1 LALYYRLLKYFLT
14 YTIMKN
20 QQKIQLMTLT
30 LIVLVGVLGYMWYN
44 PKVVEVPVEVV
55 PVPPRPMETRH
66 PPAREPEFRGPPIK
80 QYKPGY
86 MQQMGIITGSDGETL
101 PLYGKEVRGRRDR
114 YHYYTT
120 TGGENLYPVSI
131 SHNARDCMED
141 IGCEE
146 LYGNETVT
154 VLGKTG
160 SFTVNMYRT
169 DDFF

>member
-1 LALYYRLLKYFLT
+1 
-14 YTIMKN
+14 MKN
-20 QQKIQLMTLT
+20 RQKIQLMTLT

-55 PVPPRPMETRH
+55 PVPPRPVETRR
-66 PPAREPEFRGPPIK
+66 PPVREPEFRGPPIK
-80 QYKPGY
+80 QYKPGH
-86 MQQMGIITGSDGETL
+86 MQQMGLITNGDETL

-120 TGGENLYPVSI
+120 TGGENLYPVSV

>member
-1 LALYYRLLKYFLT
+1 MKIKNKAKNQILMSAVVVLAL
-14 YTIMKN
+14 
-20 QQKIQLMTLT
+20 
-30 LIVLVGVLGYMWYN
+30 VLSYMWFN
-44 PKVVEVPVEVV
+44 PKVVEVPVEVPV
-55 PVPPRPMETRH
+55 MPVPPRIELEQRDPR
-66 PPAREPEFRGPPIK
+66 REPEFRGAPIK

-86 MQQMGIITGSDGETL
+86 MQQMGVITGNGETL

-120 TGGENLYPVSI
+120 TGGENLYSLPI

-146 LYGNETVT
+146 LYGNETVSVT
-154 VLGKTG
+154 GKIG
-160 SFTVNMYRT
+160 SYAVNLYRT

>member
-1 LALYYRLLKYFLT
+1 
-14 YTIMKN
+14 MKN
-20 QQKIQLMTLT
+20 KTKTQILWSALTILT
-30 LIVLVGVLGYMWYN
+30 LILSYMWFN
-44 PKVVEVPVEVV
+44 PKVVEVPVEVPV
-55 PVPPRPMETRH
+55 MPVPPRFEVSREEPR
-66 PPAREPEFRGPPIK
+66 REPEFRRPPIK

-86 MQQMGIITGSDGETL
+86 MQQMGILVGPGEETL

-120 TGGENLYPVSI
+120 TGGENLYPIPV

-141 IGCEE
+141 IGCQE
-146 LYGNETVT
+146 LYGNETVS

-160 SFTVNMYRT
+160 SYSVNMYRT

>member
-1 LALYYRLLKYFLT
+1 
-14 YTIMKN
+14 MKN
-20 QQKIQLMTLT
+20 KSKNQILLSVVAILGLMLS
-30 LIVLVGVLGYMWYN
+30 YMWFN
-44 PKVVEVPVEVV
+44 PKVVEVPVEVPV
-55 PVPPRPMETRH
+55 MPVPPRPVQRREKR
-66 PPAREPEFRGPPIK
+66 REPEFREAPIK

-86 MQQMGIITGSDGETL
+86 MQQMGVLVGASEETL

-120 TGGENLYPVSI
+120 TGGENLYPLPVT
-131 SHNARDCMED
+131 HNARDCMED

-146 LYGNETVT
+146 LYGNESVS

-160 SFTVNMYRT
+160 SYTVNMYRT

>member
-1 LALYYRLLKYFLT
+1 
-14 YTIMKN
+14 MKN
-20 QQKIQLMTLT
+20 RQKIQLMTLT

-55 PVPPRPMETRH
+55 PVPPRPVETRR
-66 PPAREPEFRGPPIK
+66 PPVREPEFRGPPIK
-80 QYKPGY
+80 QYKPRH
-86 MQQMGIITGSDGETL
+86 MQQMGLITNGDETL

-120 TGGENLYPVSI
+120 TGGENLYPVSL

>member
-1 LALYYRLLKYFLT
+1 
-14 YTIMKN
+14 MKN
-20 QQKIQLMTLT
+20 KTKTQLMGV
-30 LIVLVGVLGYMWYN
+30 VLVALFIAVGYMWYN
-44 PKVVEVPVEVV
+44 PKVVEVPVEVPVVV
-55 PVPPRPMETRH
+55 PPPRPAR
-66 PPAREPEFRGPPIK
+66 REPEFRGPPIK

-86 MQQMGIITGSDGETL
+86 MQQMGVLTGADGETL

-120 TGGENLYPVSI
+120 TGGENLYPIPVT
-131 SHNARDCMED
+131 HNARDCMED